1 MNIFY
6 GRTSSEVRMFALTF
20 CFTKF
25 YQQLCTVAIWLYNF
39 IALHYLYVFIY
50 LHIFV
55 FINQNKDTCFDTD
68 DNSFSFLFLSFS
80 IHM

>member
-20 CFTKF
+20 CFT
-25 YQQLCTVAIWLYNF
+25 NF
-39 IALHYLYVFIY
+39 ISNFAQLLYDCIILSLYITYMYLSIY
-50 LHIFV
+50 IFV